1 MKQAKYNEIDVL
13 LRGLAK
19 GAKSGKSSLVA
30 HDHGAEEQTLAE
42 HMDADELSSYAERAL
57 PAGALARYT
66 AHLSNCP
73 NCRQR
78 VTELALASGISVR
91 EAPTETIT
99 DVGFWQKLSVFFS
112 PQVLRYAVPAL
123 ALFAIIGVGLIALRE
138 KPQTEFVA
146 QNQPSPSTAAPLAAG
161 SVDSPPPI
169 TKELDAVTSTDK
181 AGESH
186 PSASAPAE
194 KKPLATTDQVSQTAG
209 KDESKS
215 DVVKDLP
222 STKPSGAAEMQPSF
236 APEPA
241 GPPPPK
247 PQSSASTVATRNEE
261 VAKEKQEGEKQPGA
275 ESRDAK
281 NRPAD
286 DERARRETGVAGG
299 IMGQSK
305 AAPSN
310 GRRGQANNE
319 VRVTELAAKKREDK
333 DKPEIRTVAGKHFR
347 REGNAWVDSAFD
359 SSRAATAISRGS
371 EQYRALVADEPGIRT
386 IAEQLPGEVVLVWK
400 GRAYRI
406 R

>member
-1 MKQAKYNEIDVL
+1 MKQAKHNEIDVL

-30 HDHGAEEQTLAE
+30 HDHGAGDQTLAE

-57 PAGALARYT
+57 PAAALARYT
-66 AHLSNCP
+66 AHLSNCA

-78 VTELALASGISVR
+78 VTELAFASGTSVR
-91 EAPTETIT
+91 EAPTEKIT
-99 DVGFWQKLSVFFS
+99 DVGFWQKLGVFFS
-112 PQVLRYAVPAL
+112 PQVLRYAIPAL
-123 ALFAIIGVGLIALRE
+123 ALLAIIGVGLVAFRE
-138 KPQTEFVA
+138 KPQPEFVA
-146 QNQPSPSTAAPLAAG
+146 QNQPSPSTGAPLAAG

-169 TKELDAVTSTDK
+169 TKELDAATSTDK

-186 PSASAPAE
+186 PSANAQAE
-194 KKPLATTDQVSQTAG
+194 KPPLAATDQVSQTTG

-222 STKPSGAAEMQPSF
+222 SARSSSGAVTQPSY

-241 GPPPPK
+241 APPPPK
-247 PQSSASTVATRNEE
+247 TQSSAAAVATGSEE
-261 VAKEKQEGEKQPGA
+261 VAKEKQEGEKESA
-275 ESRDAK
+275 ESRNAK
-281 NRPAD
+281 TRPSD
-286 DERARRETGVAGG
+286 DERARRDSGVAAGG
-299 IMGQSK
+299 IMTQSK

-310 GRRGQANNE
+310 GRRAQANNE
-319 VRVTELAAKKREDK
+319 VRVADLAAKKTE

-359 SSRAATAISRGS
+359 SSRTVTTISRGS

-386 IAEQLPGEVVLVWK
+386 IGEQLPGELVLVWK